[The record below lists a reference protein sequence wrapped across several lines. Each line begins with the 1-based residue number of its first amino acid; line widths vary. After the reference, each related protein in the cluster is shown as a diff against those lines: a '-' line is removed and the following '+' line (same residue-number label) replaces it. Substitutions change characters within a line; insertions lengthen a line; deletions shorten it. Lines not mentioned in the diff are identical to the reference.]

1 MNFERALR
9 RVEKAEQLV
18 EGRALQT
25 QTHWQEFKS
34 TWREA
39 WTPGRIIVA
48 GLVTGFLSGRAE
60 PLRAMTGAKWLQMV
74 GSLSSLFASVT
85 AATAAGEASTAADE
99 ASDAADEAG
108 DAADSA
114 HAAKAGVAGG
124 ARTAPAASAGR
135 LDDEEAQPRAPLD
148 YPEERLV
155 EDEFAERVVV
165 QPRPAEAAT
174 ELSER

>member
-48 GLVTGFLSGRAE
+48 GLVTGFLSGRSE

-85 AATAAGEASTAADE
+85 AATAAGEASNAADE

-114 HAAKAGVAGG
+114 HAAK
-124 ARTAPAASAGR
+124 
-135 LDDEEAQPRAPLD
+135 APLD

-174 ELSER
+174 EVSER

>member
-25 QTHWQEFKS
+25 QTHWSEFKS

-60 PLRAMTGAKWLQMV
+60 PMRAMTGAKWLQMV

-99 ASDAADEAG
+99 ASTAADEAG

-114 HAAKAGVAGG
+114 HAAKAGVA
-124 ARTAPAASAGR
+124 APSQP
-135 LDDEEAQPRAPLD
+135 DVDVEERVTAPLD

-174 ELSER
+174 EVSER

>member
-1 MNFERALR
+1 MKFERLQR
-9 RVEKAEQLV
+9 RVERAEQLV

-25 QTHWQEFKS
+25 QTHWAEFKT

-74 GSLSSLFASVT
+74 GSLSSLFASVQ
-85 AATAAGEASTAADE
+85 AATAAGEASMAADE
-99 ASDAADEAG
+99 ASDAAD
-108 DAADSA
+108 
-114 HAAKAGVAGG
+114 
-124 ARTAPAASAGR
+124 TAQAVH
-135 LDDEEAQPRAPLD
+135 EEVTGKEAPLD

-155 EDEFAERVVV
+155 DEGYDAPERPVT

>member
-18 EGRALQT
+18 EGRAMQT
-25 QTHWQEFKS
+25 QTHWSEFKS

-60 PLRAMTGAKWLQMV
+60 PMRAMTGAKWLQMV

-99 ASDAADEAG
+99 ASTAADEAG

-114 HAAKAGVAGG
+114 QAATTGM
-124 ARTAPAASAGR
+124 AA
-135 LDDEEAQPRAPLD
+135 EPEAAVRAPLD

-174 ELSER
+174 EVSER

>member
-48 GLVTGFLSGRAE
+48 GLVTGFLSGRSE

-85 AATAAGEASTAADE
+85 AATAAGEASNAADE

-124 ARTAPAASAGR
+124 AGAAAAGASGG
-135 LDDEEAQPRAPLD
+135 DEAEPHLRAPLD

-155 EDEFAERVVV
+155 EDEFGERVVV

-174 ELSER
+174 EVSER

>member
-1 MNFERALR
+1 VNFERALR

-25 QTHWQEFKS
+25 QTHWREFKD

-99 ASDAADEAG
+99 ASTAADEAG

-114 HAAKAGVAGG
+114 HAAKTGGAADPAGG
-124 ARTAPAASAGR
+124 AAGAASRVAA
-135 LDDEEAQPRAPLD
+135 EEEHPRAPLD

-155 EDEFAERVVV
+155 DDEFAERVVV

-174 ELSER
+174 EVSER

>member
-1 MNFERALR
+1 
-9 RVEKAEQLV
+9 
-18 EGRALQT
+18 
-25 QTHWQEFKS
+25 
-34 TWREA
+34 
-39 WTPGRIIVA
+39 
-48 GLVTGFLSGRAE
+48 LVTGFLSGRAE
-60 PLRAMTGAKWLQMV
+60 PMRAMTGAKWLQMV

-99 ASDAADEAG
+99 ASTAADEAG

-114 HAAKAGVAGG
+114 HAAKAGVA
-124 ARTAPAASAGR
+124 APTQP
-135 LDDEEAQPRAPLD
+135 DVDVEERVTAPLD

-174 ELSER
+174 EVSER

>member
-48 GLVTGFLSGRAE
+48 GLVTGFLSGRSE

-114 HAAKAGVAGG
+114 HAAKTGVAGG
-124 ARTAPAASAGR
+124 AAAAAAGASGGA
-135 LDDEEAQPRAPLD
+135 EAEPYLRAPLD

-155 EDEFAERVVV
+155 EDEFGERVVV

-174 ELSER
+174 EVSER

>member
-25 QTHWQEFKS
+25 QTHWNEFKS

-60 PLRAMTGAKWLQMV
+60 PMRAMTGAKWLQMV

-99 ASDAADEAG
+99 ASTAADEAG

-114 HAAKAGVAGG
+114 HAAKTG
-124 ARTAPAASAGR
+124 APAANVDAQ
-135 LDDEEAQPRAPLD
+135 EEPVSAPLD

-174 ELSER
+174 EVSER

>member
-48 GLVTGFLSGRAE
+48 GLVSGFLSGRAE
-60 PLRAMTGAKWLQMV
+60 PMRAMTGAKWLQMV

-99 ASDAADEAG
+99 ASTAADEAG

-114 HAAKAGVAGG
+114 HAAKTGAGAGG
-124 ARTAPAASAGR
+124 AHAAAGGR
-135 LDDEEAQPRAPLD
+135 VDAEEERVTAPLD

-174 ELSER
+174 EVSER